1 MGQYEFLRTQ
11 YPGSSLRVT
20 ALLAEA
26 QIEANDLGDL
36 AAAKEKYT
44 LFLKQYPKSGHAEEA
59 RAGLDALSQV
69 QGTGYKV
76 QGQVQGTGDKVQ
88 SLPKNQAARTDV
100 PASAVVTSGKGAGA
114 SSLGATPVTRGATA
128 PVVSGPGGTSGG
140 DSERR
145 GVAAPVDAEL
155 DGVALAT
162 VPGAGTSSGGVS
174 NVSGGLRLCG
184 GVGGWRR
191 LRGFDIGLRRLI
203 RGWRSILGMM

>member
-1 MGQYEFLRTQ
+1 M
-11 YPGSSLRVT
+11 T

-59 RAGLDALSQV
+59 RAGLEALSQV

-100 PASAVVTSGKGAGA
+100 PASAVVTSGKGVGA
-114 SSLGATPVTRGATA
+114 SSLGATPVTRGAAA
-128 PVVSGPGGTSGG
+128 PVVSGSGCCF
-140 DSERR
+140 R
-145 GVAAPVDAEL
+145 G
-155 DGVALAT
+155 
-162 VPGAGTSSGGVS
+162 
-174 NVSGGLRLCG
+174 R
-184 GVGGWRR
+184 
-191 LRGFDIGLRRLI
+191 F
-203 RGWRSILGMM
+203 